1 MQNLTVNYTGE
12 PVALSGLVTTP
23 EEAADAIIKG
33 DIPANLLD
41 VSFHNRHF
49 RDATIAYIL
58 KNTIHALQYEIVLET
73 LAQALRG
80 TDDNETEKILMF
92 TEYLSAISYAW
103 DRPQVSITAI
113 SRLKPELASNYI
125 WQVCQAMNKQMPGP
139 FYQTLLINQ
148 LSVAETMLNAGSNQN
163 PTV

>member
-1 MQNLTVNYTGE
+1 MQNLTVSYTGE
-12 PVALSGLVTTP
+12 TIFTSGLVTTP
-23 EEAADAIIKG
+23 EEAANDIIKG
-33 DIPANLLD
+33 YIPANLLD

-58 KNTIHALQYEIVLET
+58 TNTKHALQYETVLEV

-80 TDDNETEKILMF
+80 TKDTDTEKILMF

-103 DRPQVSITAI
+103 DRPKVSITAI

-125 WQVCQAMNKQMPGP
+125 WQVCQAMSKQMPGP

-148 LSVAETMLNAGSNQN
+148 LSIAETALNGGYNHN